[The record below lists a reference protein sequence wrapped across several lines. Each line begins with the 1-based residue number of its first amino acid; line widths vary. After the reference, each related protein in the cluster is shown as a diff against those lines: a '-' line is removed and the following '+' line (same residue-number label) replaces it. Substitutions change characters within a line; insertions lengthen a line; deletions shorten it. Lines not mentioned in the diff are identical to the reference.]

1 MATAFSISPPQ
12 DDVRAAAISNLGASR
27 GATDAGQPGLQA
39 GPPGAN
45 TLANGQQAPTPPGQ
59 NRVAE
64 LLTELFQLLQR
75 GEVADW
81 ENFQQFLG
89 AIEQVISPVTGAN
102 GPQGAQAPGAGGQP
116 APTNQALGP
125 AAPQAGPPVPQGLP
139 PGGPGP
145 PLV

>member
-1 MATAFSISPPQ
+1 LATPFSISPPQ

-27 GATDAGQPGLQA
+27 GATDAGSQA

-75 GEVADW
+75 GEAADW

-89 AIEQVISPVTGAN
+89 AIEQVISPVTG
-102 GPQGAQAPGAGGQP
+102 GAQAPGAGGQP
-116 APTNQALGP
+116 APSGLAALGP
-125 AAPQAGPPVPQGLP
+125 APQGGPPVPGGLP
-139 PGGPGP
+139 PGAGAVP
-145 PLV
+145 PV